1 MKFVFVEISALL
13 ILDAVSVVA
22 GKTSMD
28 ALFL

>member
-1 MKFVFVEISALL
+1 MKFVFVEISAVL
-13 ILDAVSVVA
+13 ILDSVSVVA